1 MERSSINEG
10 NVEIDRKTPVGVR
23 ITGVGAEIPPRVA
36 TTAELEEQADIGRF
50 GFEPG
55 WLERVTAVTERR
67 WAEPD
72 VTPSDLAA
80 AAARTALADAG
91 REPGDIDTVIFAG
104 ITKDYIEPAAAN
116 LVADAVGATQARV
129 FDVMNACNGFIDGID
144 LADSLIRCGKARRV
158 LVTTGERASI
168 ATWYRAPTV
177 EEFIRTLA
185 SYMVSDGG
193 GATVIEATD
202 DPGRG
207 FREREYRSFPTE
219 WRHAIGGRLLPTDER
234 CTSCGSLVDPRF
246 LVDGRR
252 MFEFGV
258 SRLPH
263 VVGAVM
269 VRSGWS
275 FEDVDFIFTH
285 EVHKRFIDEL
295 GGVGGPLAKI
305 WSTVGRFGNT
315 STVSLPLAMSEANA
329 AGKLVAGRKVL
340 LVGSCSGM
348 SMAALTMVW

>member
-1 MERSSINEG
+1 
-10 NVEIDRKTPVGVR
+10 
-23 ITGVGAEIPPRVA
+23 
-36 TTAELEEQADIGRF
+36 
-50 GFEPG
+50 
-55 WLERVTAVTERR
+55 
-67 WAEPD
+67 
-72 VTPSDLAA
+72 
-80 AAARTALADAG
+80 
-91 REPGDIDTVIFAG
+91 
-104 ITKDYIEPAAAN
+104 
-116 LVADAVGATQARV
+116 VGATRARV

-193 GATVIEATD
+193 GAAVVEATD
-202 DPGRG
+202 EPGRG
-207 FREREYRSFPTE
+207 FLEREYRSLPTE

-234 CTSCGSLVDPRF
+234 CTSCGSLIDPRF
-246 LVDGRR
+246 VADGRH
-252 MFEFGV
+252 MFEIGV
-258 SRLPH
+258 TQLPH

-269 VRSGWS
+269 VRTGWS
-275 FEDVDFIFTH
+275 FEDLDFIFCH

-305 WSTVGRFGNT
+305 WSTVERFGNT
-315 STVSLPLAMSEANA
+315 STMSLPLAMSEANA
-329 AGKLVAGRKVL
+329 AGKLVPGRKVL

>member
-1 MERSSINEG
+1 MN
-10 NVEIDRKTPVGVR
+10 NDTDRTNRTTPNGSR
-23 ITGVGAEIPPRVA
+23 ITGVGAEIPPRVV
-36 TTAELEEQADIGRF
+36 TTAELEAQADIGRF

-55 WLERVTAVTERR
+55 WLERVTAVCERR
-67 WAEPD
+67 WADPE

-80 AAARTALADAG
+80 AAARAALADAG
-91 REPGDIDTVIFAG
+91 RDAEEIDAVLFTG
-104 ITKDYIEPAAAN
+104 ITKDYVEPAAAN
-116 LVADAVGATQARV
+116 VVADALGATRARV

-168 ATWYRAPTV
+168 ATWYQAPTV
-177 EEFIRTLA
+177 DEFIRTLA

-193 GATVIEATD
+193 GAVVVEAAD
-202 DPGRG
+202 EPGRG
-207 FREREYRSFPTE
+207 FLEREYRSFPSE

-234 CTSCGSLVDPRF
+234 CTSCGSLIDPRF
-246 LVDGRR
+246 LADGRR
-252 MFEFGV
+252 MFEVGV
-258 SRLPH
+258 ANLPH

-269 VRSGWS
+269 VRTGWS
-275 FEDVDFIFTH
+275 FHDLDVIFCH

-295 GGVGGPLAKI
+295 GGTEGPLAKI

-315 STVSLPLAMSEANA
+315 STVSLPLAMAEANA
-329 AGKLVAGRKVL
+329 AGKLVPGHKVL
-340 LVGSCSGM
+340 LVGCCSGM